1 MKNRNDLP
9 AEREAFGHPVDAQP
23 LRVRELLQWSLV
35 MLLNEQRKVRIVEQ
49 HTADG
54 REYYTIARIAVEVFR
69 VVKPNTSN
77 ELFEQMME
85 TVREIASEDADD
97 SW

>member
-9 AEREAFGHPVDAQP
+9 PEREAFGDLVDAQP
-23 LRVRELLQWSLV
+23 LRVRELWQWSLV
-35 MLLNEQRKVRIVEQ
+35 MLLNEQRKVRIVEE

-54 REYYTIARIAVEVFR
+54 REYYTIASIVVEVFSL
-69 VVKPNTSN
+69 VKPNASN